1 MANARNFF
9 SSQVA
14 FALPPTILLPTDSVL
29 QQEGWWDL
37 AGQWLLHSLAKSTQT
52 EGVRN
57 PSKKEQSLALFPHVI
72 FLHCQKSAMAKFSKV
87 FCPESGLLSWARS
100 SSLCSSVLTPP
111 VATFCFEICACQLF
125 GLVRLSQHHPVT
137 GALRQCAESNIIQPD
152 WGLQFLAWCLGE
164 HRSALLSFLCLGPC
178 PLTLSA
184 DVLDWCTLSTRC
196 DTGIK
201 CSGFEAPNLGIIF
214 SSELESQSKFE
225 IFMNL
230 N

>member
-1 MANARNFF
+1 MPGTFLVPRSHLLFLPPFCSQQIQF
-9 SSQVA
+9 SSRRVGGIWPGNGCCTA
-14 FALPPTILLPTDSVL
+14 
-29 QQEGWWDL
+29 W
-37 AGQWLLHSLAKSTQT
+37 
-52 EGVRN
+52 
-57 PSKKEQSLALFPHVI
+57 QSPHKPKGSGTP
-72 FLHCQKSAMAKFSKV
+72 QK
-87 FCPESGLLSWARS
+87 RS
-100 SSLCSSVLTPP
+100 SPWLCFHTLFSFIAKNQPWLSSPKSSVLRAVCWVGHDLLPCVHLCWHPQLPP
-111 VATFCFEICACQLF
+111 SALKSV
-125 GLVRLSQHHPVT
+125 LVSCLALSGFPSTTLST
-137 GALRQCAESNIIQPD
+137 GALRQHAESNIIQPD